1 MLEFK
6 IDIIQEL
13 NKKGYNTNIIR
24 EKNLIGQ
31 KTLYDIKAGK
41 VPGIKTINT
50 LCALLE
56 RQPGSILKYVPDPE
70 SISGPGA
77 TKEKQ

>member
-6 IDIIQEL
+6 IDIMSEL
-13 NKKGYNTNIIR
+13 SKKGYNTNVIR

-41 VPGIKTINT
+41 VPGIKTINA
-50 LCALLE
+50 LCCLLD
-56 RQPGSILKYVPDPE
+56 RQPGSIIKYVPD
-70 SISGPGA
+70 
-77 TKEKQ
+77 EKIE

>member
-1 MLEFK
+1 MLKFK
-6 IDIIQEL
+6 IDIISEL
-13 NKKGYNTNIIR
+13 NKKGYNTNVIR

-50 LCALLE
+50 LCCLLDK
-56 RQPGSILKYVPDPE
+56 QPGSILKYVPDE
-70 SISGPGA
+70 EI
-77 TKEKQ
+77 

>member
-1 MLEFK
+1 MLKFK
-6 IDIIQEL
+6 IDIISEL
-13 NKKGYNTNIIR
+13 SKKGYNTNVIR

-50 LCALLE
+50 LCYLLD
-56 RQPGSILKYVPDPE
+56 RQPGSIIKYVPD
-70 SISGPGA
+70 
-77 TKEKQ
+77 EKIE